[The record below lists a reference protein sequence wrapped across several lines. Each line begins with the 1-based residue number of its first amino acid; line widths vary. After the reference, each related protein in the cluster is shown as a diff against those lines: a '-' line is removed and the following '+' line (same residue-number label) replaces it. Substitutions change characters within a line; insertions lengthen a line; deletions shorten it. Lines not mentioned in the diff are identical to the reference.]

1 MKRTLWT
8 LLLALGVMLAL
19 CVSASATTTA
29 EDFYN
34 ALVVGGTIKLEN
46 DVIYDKPMEVV
57 GTLTID
63 LNGYVLTIP
72 QGICVNSSAQL
83 TITDSN
89 PNATHKFTPN
99 SDGLWVLA
107 EDGSETVTGGI
118 ITGGKGYQYHKTH
131 PTGDPYIIEAGG
143 GVCVKSGGKLTMEG
157 GNIVGCMAP
166 HGTGGGVYVEGEFS
180 MTGGSITGCF
190 ATRGGGVYMAVGDGE
205 AAFNMSGNA
214 VIRDCRC
221 TGSGIAGGGGVNAL
235 GSFTMSGNAAIR
247 NCKCS
252 SNAGSAMGGGVYV
265 AYHNGITTFTMSGN
279 AVIEKCKVMTASQGS
294 WIKSYGGGVYGSSGS
309 SLTLSDHAAIRNC
322 SAENTSGGATHGGG
336 IFVDSGNLTIKGNAE
351 IGEGCTAGI
360 GSGIYMGMPTYS
372 SASQKLYANGG
383 VIKGEVVLN
392 NGSDCGGTINVT
404 GSGEDV
410 TKFESPVINNS
421 GTIERGTFTGTV
433 TNNGSITG
441 GEFTDTVTNNGSI
454 TGGTFT
460 ETVINSESGTI
471 AEGVSINSLQFIV
484 TFDIEDVKT
493 TQTVDNGSKLTEPTA
508 PTKEGYH
515 FDGWYY
521 DDNGRSVKWN
531 FDDTVTRAM
540 TLTAKWAQIHA
551 VTVTTDGGGT
561 ASANPSSA
569 SVGAEITLT
578 ATPDKGYHFKEWQVV
593 SPAELVIA
601 DNKFTMPDDD
611 VEVKAVFEKDAPV
624 VYYTLRFETRGGS
637 AIAGVR
643 GTYNTYIDLT
653 EYVPTW
659 RGHTFT
665 GWYSDSGL
673 TKRVSGVY
681 LTEDTTVYAGW
692 RTTRSTVTTGSA
704 VTTDQT
710 GTKELESPQTG
721 DGSMLGLWG
730 STLCASLAGC
740 LTLAAWQ
747 IRRRRGE
754 GDQK

>member
-46 DVIYDKPMEVV
+46 DVTYDNPMEVD

-72 QGICVNSSAQL
+72 QGICVNSGAQL

-118 ITGGKGYQYHKTH
+118 ITGGRGYQYQKSH
-131 PTGDPYIIEAGG
+131 PNGTPYIIGAGG

-166 HGTGGGVYVEGEFS
+166 HGSGGGVYVEGEFS
-180 MTGGSITGCF
+180 MTDGSITGCF
-190 ATRGGGVYMAVGDGE
+190 ATRGGGVCMAVGNGD
-205 AAFNMSGNA
+205 AAFNMSGDA

-221 TGSGIAGGGGVNAL
+221 TSSGIVDGGGVYVL

-247 NCKCS
+247 NCECS
-252 SNAGSAMGGGVYV
+252 SNAGSAMGGGVFV
-265 AYHNGITTFTMSGN
+265 SYHNGITTFTMSDN
-279 AVIEKCKVMTASQGS
+279 AVIENCKVMTASQGS

-336 IFVDSGNLTIKGNAE
+336 IFVDSGNLTIEGNAE

-372 SASQKLYANGG
+372 SAPQKLYANGG

-410 TKFESPVINNS
+410 TEFEGPVTNNG
-421 GTIERGTFTGTV
+421 GTIEKGKFTGTV

-441 GEFTDTVTNNGSI
+441 G
-454 TGGTFT
+454 TFT
-460 ETVINSESGTI
+460 GTVINSESGTI

-484 TFDIEDVKT
+484 TFDIEGVKT
-493 TQTVDNGSKLTEPTA
+493 TQPVDNGSRLTEPTA
-508 PTKEGYH
+508 PTKEDYH

-521 DDNGRSVKWN
+521 DNNGSSVKWN

-561 ASANPSSA
+561 ASANPASA
-569 SVGAEITLT
+569 SAGTEITLT

-593 SPAELVIA
+593 SPTELVIA
-601 DNKFTMPDDD
+601 DNKFTMPDGD

-653 EYVPTW
+653 KYVPTW
-659 RGHTFT
+659 RGHTFI
-665 GWYSDSGL
+665 GWYSDSSL
-673 TKRVSGVY
+673 TKRVSGIY

-730 STLCASLAGC
+730 ISLCASFAGC

-747 IRRRRGE
+747 VKRRRGE
-754 GDQK
+754 DDRK